1 MRKPKKNFLLGIFP
15 INTRGKVRGARSY
28 VNIGDGVWGLGYY
41 RAFGL
46 KLVDTVIRPNSV
58 CKTMQLQTR
67 LARNMRF
74 HVSSSSVERR
84 GEEESRRGGVGV
96 GVEAR
101 AKGGGEKGWWR
112 WSSEWSIQRCN
123 NFCTEMLRLYV
134 LVSQQNNRRNG
145 KEERVEH
152 HLRKHHVWYIE
163 RLIGRDELLHGDP
176 FRETVDRTL
185 KERTGW
191 SSAGCLGLLNEPT
204 RQRKQ
209 KCAASEALA
218 MTSRVD

>member
-46 KLVDTVIRPNSV
+46 KLVDTTQFR
-58 CKTMQLQTR
+58 LQNNAAANTFGSQYAFPCFVVVR
-67 LARNMRF
+67 RE
-74 HVSSSSVERR
+74 ERR
-84 GEEESRRGGVGV
+84 RGGEEERRRGGVGV

-101 AKGGGEKGWWR
+101 AKGEG
-112 WSSEWSIQRCN
+112 
-123 NFCTEMLRLYV
+123 
-134 LVSQQNNRRNG
+134 QNNRRNG
-145 KEERVEH
+145 KEERVQH

-176 FRETVDRTL
+176 FRETVDR
-185 KERTGW
+185 W
-191 SSAGCLGLLNEPT
+191 SSAGCLSLLNEPT

>member
-84 GEEESRRGGVGV
+84 GEERRRGGVGV

-101 AKGGGEKGWWR
+101 AKGGG
-112 WSSEWSIQRCN
+112 
-123 NFCTEMLRLYV
+123 
-134 LVSQQNNRRNG
+134 QNNRRNG
-145 KEERVEH
+145 KEERVQH

-176 FRETVDRTL
+176 FRETVDR
-185 KERTGW
+185 W